1 MANNLRKFATVAAYQ
16 AAELIKPAV
25 SLIEENDDVY
35 FDQKEV
41 VQTFGGLTVKY
52 YISDPTSEVTLFNGG
67 GDSSS
72 SSDSGSGS
80 GGGGALPTTMI
91 VDGVEETPINTW
103 RFETAGEHIVQ
114 YTFEDNAIP
123 FNFIKELS
131 TVKEV
136 VVGNDITSIGY
147 EAILGCASLTS
158 ATIGSGVI
166 LIKSGVFYDCTA
178 LTSVTVNND
187 GVQTNI
193 PTLGSNAL
201 NNTNNCP
208 IYVPSSAVE
217 YYKDSTSTGWSEYA
231 SRIQAIQ

>member
-1 MANNLRKFATVAAYQ
+1 MANNLKRFNSEAEYQ
-16 AAELIKPAV
+16 QASLNYPAV
-25 SLIEENDDVY
+25 SWVVNGEVH
-35 FDQKEV
+35 FDKTAA
-41 VQTFGGLTVKY
+41 TFGGLTVKY
-52 YISDPTSEVTLFNGG
+52 NITVPTSEVALFNGG

-72 SSDSGSGS
+72 SSESSSESG

-123 FNFIKELS
+123 LDFIKQLP

-136 VVGNDITSIGY
+136 VVGNDITSIGG

-158 ATIGSGVI
+158 ATIGSGVTI
-166 LIKSGVFYDCTA
+166 IANGVFYDCTA
-178 LTSVTVNND
+178 LTSVTVNAID
-187 GVQTNI
+187 P
-193 PTLGSNAL
+193 PTLSSMTFD
-201 NNTNNCP
+201 NTNNCP
-208 IYVPSSAVE
+208 IYVPASAVDT
-217 YYKDSTSTGWSEYA
+217 YKTSTSTGWSNYA